1 MRQEK
6 KKEKTIKPK
15 ITNRKQKT
23 STNKKQKTKNPKNKR
38 KKKEKNR
45 IILSEFQRENYDLF

>member
-23 STNKKQKTKNPKNKR
+23 NTNKKQKTKKPEKQ
-38 KKKEKNR
+38 KKKKAEEQNYIIR
-45 IILSEFQRENYDLF
+45 IPERKP